1 MNETTVAESRQ
12 RAWDIREKRVSHKAT
27 KEQIE
32 DFIQY
37 KGVVPES
44 SVNAL
49 RDELIEFINN
59 NRNRLSLPCG
69 GDCYQHHDGVVLFCH
84 SQFIED
90 ANANSSK
97 KEAKTNE
104 EDARKPRSS

>member
-1 MNETTVAESRQ
+1 MSKITAAEVIQ
-12 RAWDIREKRVSHKAT
+12 RAWDTRKKRVSHKAT
-27 KEQIE
+27 KKQIE

-37 KGVVPES
+37 KDDVPES
-44 SVNAL
+44 SVNVL

-90 ANANSSK
+90 ANDSRK
-97 KEAKTNE
+97 KEAKTNK
-104 EDARKPRSS
+104 EDARKPR